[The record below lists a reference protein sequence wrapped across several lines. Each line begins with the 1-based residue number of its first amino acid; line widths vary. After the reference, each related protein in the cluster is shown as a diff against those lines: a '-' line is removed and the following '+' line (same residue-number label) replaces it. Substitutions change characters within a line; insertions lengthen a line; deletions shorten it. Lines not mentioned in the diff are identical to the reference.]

1 MEQVVARLKEI
12 EAKLN
17 ELHPKAE
24 AGTLSAEERAEVLKL
39 TAEEKQLEAEVRA
52 IEQLKSRKADKAKA
66 AAKNNPEKQLTERF
80 RVLRAAK
87 LLTGRGPIDGAEA
100 EVHQEAIKEARET
113 GVDVPNNGIGIPS
126 WVNQRMQERTLESRA
141 PESVGTAA
149 SAGNTVAT
157 ELYDMIPAL
166 RPKLVLGSMGAT
178 VWTGLKGNVDIPAG
192 DAISAASFTTETGT
206 ASETTPT
213 TKLVSMTPKRL
224 AAWTGITMQL
234 LNQSSIS
241 VDNWVASE
249 LSDAE
254 ARKIDSVGMVGG
266 GSNEPVGIIGNGS
279 TTVIAIGTNGGN
291 LTRALLLAMEKAIEI
306 DNADTMNMAYLST
319 PGVKAFLKN
328 LISSSGVGPFVWEN
342 DNTIMGYRAAV
353 SNQMPTTLD
362 KGTSTGVCH
371 AAIFGDYSRLII
383 GNWGVRYLT
392 VDNVTKAKSGQ
403 IDLVMNSFWDTAIVH
418 PKGFAIIKD
427 ITLT

>member
-1 MEQVVARLKEI
+1 MEELVGQMNKI
-12 EAKLN
+12 ETRLN
-17 ELHPKAE
+17 ELQPKVD
-24 AGTLSAEERAEVLKL
+24 AGTLTAEERAELTRL
-39 TAEEKQLEAEVRA
+39 TAELDQAEAEMKA
-52 IEQLKSRKADKAKA
+52 IERAKNRKADRAKA

-87 LLTGRGPIDGAEA
+87 LLTGRGNFDGAEA
-100 EVHQEAIKEARET
+100 EVHAEAVKEARET
-113 GVDVPNNGIGIPS
+113 GVEVPSNGIGIPS
-126 WVNQRMQERTLESRA
+126 WVNRGIQERTMEQRA
-141 PESVGTAA
+141 PESVGTAT

-166 RPKLVLGSMGAT
+166 RPKLVLGNLGAS

-192 DAISAASFTTETGT
+192 DAVSSASFTTETGT

-291 LTRALLLAMEKAIEI
+291 LTRALLLAMETQVEI
-306 DNADTMNMAYLST
+306 DNADTMNMGYLTT
-319 PGVKAFLKN
+319 PGTKGFLKN

-342 DNTIMGYRAAV
+342 DNTIMGYRATV
-353 SNQMPTTLD
+353 SNQMPKTLD

-371 AAIFGDYSRLII
+371 AAIFGDFSRLII

-403 IDLVMNSFWDTAIVH
+403 IDLVMNSFWDSAIVH
-418 PKGFAIIKD
+418 PKGFVVIKD
-427 ITLT
+427 ITI